1 MHVNSDKSMIVDQR
15 DELQPVAVVAEP
27 LTTIP
32 APVSQAASVETVRS
46 MTVDPSA
53 IIAGIVGVALL
64 VLGGITA
71 ARAGFDGPF
80 DEPVVTVAGYTATAL
95 LGVIE
100 LGFGLFLVLAAVSR
114 SQGAILFVGII
125 GLVASLVAVFEPSD
139 RDGALALERGL
150 AVWFAV
156 AMAVVVISALIPS
169 IRRRSS
175 VRRVDVI

>member
-27 LTTIP
+27 VATMP
-32 APVSQAASVETVRS
+32 APVSQAASVQTVRS

-80 DEPVVTVAGYTATAL
+80 DESDVMVAGYSATAL
-95 LGVIE
+95 LGLIE
-100 LGFGLFLVLAAVSR
+100 IGFGLFLVLAAVSR

-125 GLVASLVAVFEPSD
+125 GLVASLVAVFEPPA

-150 AVWFAV
+150 AVWFAI
-156 AMAVVVISALIPS
+156 AMAIVVISALIPS

-175 VRRVDVI
+175 VRRVDVV

>member
-1 MHVNSDKSMIVDQR
+1 MRSLFLVCRNV
-15 DELQPVAVVAEP
+15 QPVVVAAEP

-32 APVSQAASVETVRS
+32 APISQAASVQTVRS

-53 IIAGIVGVALL
+53 IIAGLVGVALL

-71 ARAGFDGPF
+71 ARAGFDGAF

-125 GLVASLVAVFEPSD
+125 GMVASLVAVFEPTD
-139 RDGALALERGL
+139 RDGSLALERGL
-150 AVWFAV
+150 AVWFTV
-156 AMAVVVISALIPS
+156 AMVVVVISALLPS
-169 IRRRSS
+169 IRRRTS
-175 VRRVDVI
+175 VRRVDVV